1 MWSCT
6 DLCRCKIGVCGK
18 THTHARTHARTH
30 THTHTHKNKPL
41 CTHERCAQG
50 SWTPDSSPHAR
61 FCAAGT
67 WWWPPLLLRSL
78 AALAW
83 ARVGS
88 CRAAELRILLPL
100 GYFIRESFGIV
111 GGGLPVTSRLHWTII
126 LFWGGLPCLHSLA
139 QFW

>member
-1 MWSCT
+1 MK
-6 DLCRCKIGVCGK
+6 RRAPIRYRKERVK
-18 THTHARTHARTH
+18 KNTHTH
-30 THTHTHKNKPL
+30 KPL
-41 CTHERCAQG
+41 CTHERCAPLKG
-50 SWTPDSSPHAR
+50 RGHLIAVPTLVSVLLAR
-61 FCAAGT
+61 GGGL
-67 WWWPPLLLRSL
+67 PLLLRSL

-88 CRAAELRILLPL
+88 CRAAELRILLLL